1 MRSRIAAEAPGWPA
15 RLLWLVA
22 LAAVLYLVGLTAWLG
37 LAGLA
42 FPYQLDYGEGFLLHF
57 VRAWSQGEPIYKG
70 IEGYPYVMAN
80 YPPLTLVLALALT
93 PLLGI
98 TYAAGR
104 IWTLLAIAAAAALV
118 VAWVRREG
126 GRWLPALAAG
136 LLFAGSPYI
145 YHWAPLFR
153 VDLPGLAL
161 TLAGLYVVARGWPAR
176 TSPDPAI
183 ASEAAQSPPPQ
194 KPVIASEAKQ
204 SPPSQQPVIASE
216 AKQSPV
222 ASLEIASSPKS
233 GAPRNDKGLMGR
245 WLASPPKGGA
255 PRNATDGAKR
265 ARQRLAFWL
274 AAVLFVAALYAKQS
288 FLFAPAAALAYLLVV
303 DRKAALAMAAAM
315 AGLGGGLF
323 VLLTALTGGGFW
335 YGLVASN
342 VNPFLWPEFWK
353 QQADFWGTFAPL
365 ALLAGWYL
373 ADKFLLGR
381 SGPLRERLSPLD
393 FYLTASLASLW
404 FAGKAGA
411 WENYFFEA
419 LAALAVAA
427 GLGLACL
434 ARRSHWLPSL
444 AAPALVL
451 LQVALMWH
459 TPREAQRYLALTQR
473 SNEEMAPIL
482 AATPDPIAS
491 EDMGLLVTNGKV
503 MDYCSFQ
510 YSQLARAGRWDQAW
524 ELDRLRQ
531 RAFSLV
537 ILEQGTRLDVDRYQR
552 FTREFLSELD
562 RNYRHSRSVGKYE
575 VYEPDPL
582 QHERQAAFGQ
592 ELALVGWSQ
601 RLVDGQVDWASFG
614 PGDRVRLDVVWQAQ
628 RAPETDYVAFA
639 HLVDGEGRGWAGDDH
654 QPHGG
659 LYPTS
664 AWAAEEMVRDAFTL
678 TVPADAPPGLYDVQ
692 VGWYDP
698 ATQER
703 LPVAGGS
710 TQRLAVLPVD
720 WQGTGAQT
728 LAPLDIGF
736 GPGSGRGD
744 GRSIR
749 LEGYGWQAGPET
761 LEVTLRWR
769 AEGYQQGDY
778 HVFVHLLD
786 GEEMVSQGDG
796 PPLDGRWPTL
806 LWLPGVALDDVHRVP
821 LPAGTPGGTYSLLV
835 GLYDPETGARL
846 PASSGGDAVRLP
858 GLEIGHDR

>member
-1 MRSRIAAEAPGWPA
+1 MRSWPGRI
-15 RLLWLVA
+15 LWLVA
-22 LAAVLYLVGLTAWLG
+22 LAGILYLAGLTAWLG
-37 LAGLA
+37 LAGLG

-57 VRAWSQGEPIYKG
+57 VRAWSQGQPIYKG

-80 YPPLTLVLALALT
+80 YPPLTLALALALT

-98 TYAAGR
+98 SYAAGR
-104 IWTLLAIAAAAALV
+104 IWILLAITAATGLI

-126 GRWLPALAAG
+126 RRWLPALAAG
-136 LLFAGSPYI
+136 LLFAGSPYV

-161 TLAGLYVVARGWPAR
+161 TLGGLYVVAWGWRPG
-176 TSPDPAI
+176 TTH
-183 ASEAAQSPPPQ
+183 
-194 KPVIASEAKQ
+194 PVIASRAKQ
-204 SPPSQQPVIASE
+204 SPT
-216 AKQSPV
+216 
-222 ASLEIASSPKS
+222 
-233 GAPRNDKGLMGR
+233 
-245 WLASPPKGGA
+245 W
-255 PRNATDGAKR
+255 
-265 ARQRLAFWL
+265 AFWL
-274 AAVLFVAALYAKQS
+274 ATILFVAALYAKQS

-303 DRKAALAMAAAM
+303 DRRAAVAMAAAM

-323 VLLTALTGGGFW
+323 LLLTALTGGGFW

-353 QQADFWGTFAPL
+353 QLGDFFGTFAPL
-365 ALLAGWYL
+365 AALTAWYL
-373 ADKFLLGR
+373 ADKFLLDR
-381 SGPLRERLSPLD
+381 SAPLRIRLSPLD
-393 FYLTASLASLW
+393 FYLPASLASLW

-419 LAALAVAA
+419 LAALALAA
-427 GLGLACL
+427 GLGLARL
-434 ARRSHWLPSL
+434 ARRPGRRGSEPARL

-451 LQVALMWH
+451 LQLALMWH
-459 TPREAQRYLALTQR
+459 TPGEAQDYLALTRR
-473 SNEEMAPIL
+473 SNESMAPIL

-524 ELDRLRQ
+524 ELGRLRE
-531 RAFSLV
+531 RVFSLV

-582 QHERQAAFGQ
+582 QRERPEAFGQ
-592 ELALVGWSQ
+592 ELALVGWSLQ
-601 RLVDGQVDWASFG
+601 PPAELADWQALG
-614 PGDRVRLDVVWQAQ
+614 PGDSVRLDVVWQARQ
-628 RAPETDYVAFA
+628 ALETNYAAFA
-639 HLVDGEGRGWAGDDH
+639 HLVDAQGRGWAGDDH

-664 AWAAEEMVRDAFTL
+664 AWGAGEMVRDTFTL
-678 TVPADAPPGLYDVQ
+678 TIPADAPPGLYDVQ

-703 LPVAGGS
+703 LPVADGS
-710 TQRLAVLPVD
+710 SLRLAVLPVD
-720 WQGTGAQT
+720 WPSPGTGP
-728 LAPLDIGF
+728 LAPLEVTF
-736 GPGSGRGD
+736 GSGMGD
-744 GRSIR
+744 GIR
-749 LEGYGWQAGPET
+749 LEGYGWQSGPDA

-769 AEGYQQGDY
+769 ATGYPQGEY
-778 HVFVHLLD
+778 QVFVHLLAGD
-786 GEEMVSQGDG
+786 EIVGQGDG

-806 LWLPGVALDDVHRVP
+806 LWLPGVVLDDAHRVP
-821 LPAGTPGGTYSLLV
+821 LPADLIAGSYDLLV
-835 GLYDPETGARL
+835 GFYDPATGARL
-846 PASSGGDAVRLP
+846 PASSGGDAVHLK
-858 GLEIGHDR
+858 GIEIGHDR

>member
-1 MRSRIAAEAPGWPA
+1 MSSLAEKQQTWPGRIA
-15 RLLWLVA
+15 WLVA
-22 LAAVLYLVGLTAWLG
+22 LAGALY
-37 LAGLA
+37 LAGLTLWLGA
-42 FPYQLDYGEGFLLHF
+42 AGLGFPYQLDYGEGFLLHF

-80 YPPLTLVLALALT
+80 YPPLTLILALALT

-98 TYAAGR
+98 SYAAGR
-104 IWTLLAIAAAAALV
+104 IWTLLAIVATVALI

-126 GRWLPALAAG
+126 GHWLPALAAA
-136 LLFAGSPYI
+136 LLFLGSPYI

-161 TLAGLYVVARGWPAR
+161 TLGGLYVVSWGFPNDGLCRR
-176 TSPDPAI
+176 TTAHGGRSP
-183 ASEAAQSPPPQ
+183 S
-194 KPVIASEAKQ
+194 
-204 SPPSQQPVIASE
+204 
-216 AKQSPV
+216 
-222 ASLEIASSPKS
+222 
-233 GAPRNDKGLMGR
+233 RR
-245 WLASPPKGGA
+245 
-255 PRNATDGAKR
+255 R
-265 ARQRLAFWL
+265 RQTAFWL
-274 AAVLFVAALYAKQS
+274 ATVLFVAALYAKQS
-288 FLFAPAAALAYLLVV
+288 FLFAPAAALAYLLLV
-303 DRKAALAMAAAM
+303 DRRVAVAMAAAM

-323 VLLTALTGGGFW
+323 ALITALSSGGFY

-353 QQADFWGTFAPL
+353 QLADFSGTFAPL

-373 ADKFLLGR
+373 VDKFLLDR
-381 SGPLRERLSPLD
+381 SASLRTRLSPLD
-393 FYLTASLASLW
+393 FYLPAALVSLW

-419 LAALAVAA
+419 LTALALVG
-427 GLGLACL
+427 GLGLARL
-434 ARRSHWLPSL
+434 ARRPAWLPRL
-444 AAPALVL
+444 AAPVLVL
-451 LQVALMWH
+451 LQVGLMWH
-459 TPREAQRYLALTQR
+459 TPQEAQRYLALTR
-473 SNEEMAPIL
+473 GSNEEMAPIL
-482 AATPDPIAS
+482 AATPDSIAS

-524 ELDRLRQ
+524 ELDQLRE
-531 RAFSLV
+531 RAFPLV

-582 QHERQAAFGQ
+582 QHERPAAFGQ
-592 ELALVGWSQ
+592 ALTLVGWSLQ
-601 RLVDGQVDWASFG
+601 PAAGQPDWPAFG
-614 PGDRVRLDVVWQAQ
+614 PGHSLRLDVVWQAEQ
-628 RAPETDYVAFA
+628 PTEIDYAAFA
-639 HLVDGEGRGWAGDDH
+639 HLVDGEGQGWAGDDH
-654 QPHGG
+654 QPHDG

-664 AWAAEEMVRDAFTL
+664 IWGAGEMVRDTFTL

-703 LPVAGGS
+703 LPVAGGNS
-710 TQRLAVLPVD
+710 LRLAVVPVN
-720 WQGTGAQT
+720 WQGTGAQV
-728 LAPLDIGF
+728 LSPLDIDFADGNR
-736 GPGSGRGD
+736 RGD
-744 GRSIR
+744 HRGIH
-749 LEGYGWQAGPET
+749 LEGYGWQASAYV

-769 AEGYQQGDY
+769 ATDHPQGDY

-821 LPAGTPGGTYSLLV
+821 LPAPLPGGPYDLLV
-835 GLYDPETGARL
+835 GLYDPDTGVRL
-846 PASSGGDAVRLP
+846 LTPDGADAVRLK
-858 GLEIGHDR
+858 GIKLEDD